1 MLYYRFKF
9 IFLGLCM
16 CKKCMMMILQ
26 HCNESKMMYQACPG
40 IILALVG
47 FCLELH
53 CFLPFER
60 VYDLAPSAGN
70 NWKWRI
76 LI

>member
-1 MLYYRFKF
+1 MLCYRFKF

-16 CKKCMMMILQ
+16 CKEGMKMISQ
-26 HCNESKMMYQACPG
+26 HCNECKMTYQECPG

-53 CFLPFER
+53 CLFPFER